1 MVAERQ
7 ESMAQFVDR
16 FLQRIT
22 LGVFVLAFSY
32 AVGVAKYF
40 AGEEMLVALDMVKTG
55 LALLGAAITLPSFI
69 KFVRMKKKCGS
80 SFAEPSGYIVEVY
93 RKACEYAF
101 AFTFVLLILLEP
113 VAVEFLVD
121 VPAALYI
128 HVTLTVSLLSLSLSF
143 FFMSRGGDDELDDD
157 FGGEN
162 V

>member
-1 MVAERQ
+1 MLATKQ

-16 FLQRIT
+16 FLQLIT

-40 AGEEMLVALDMVKTG
+40 APHEMLVTLDMVKTG
-55 LALLGAAITLPSFI
+55 LAFLGSATILPPFI

-80 SFAEPSGYIVEVY
+80 SFAEPNGYIVEVY

-113 VAVEFLVD
+113 IAVGFLTD
-121 VPAALYI
+121 IPAALYI

-143 FFMSRGGDDELDDD
+143 FFMSRGGDGPDDD
-157 FGGEN
+157 FEEEN
-162 V
+162 A